1 LIRDDPSHLRRREGF
16 VRWVELRRDRIA
28 DDTVY
33 PFTIPAVRTLER
45 LDLHPAVTF
54 IVGENGT
61 GKSTLVEAIA
71 VAAGFNAEGGSN
83 NFRFATV
90 ASESDLHRCLRLVRG
105 ARRPR
110 TGYFLRAES
119 FYNVASEIDRIGG
132 IHESY
137 GGKSLHLQS
146 HGESFMALVIHRF
159 GADGFYVLDEP
170 ESALSPTRQLALL
183 VRMREL
189 VEGGAQMII
198 ATHSPILM
206 AFPDSVVYRID
217 GAGIAPV
224 AYEDTEHYQVTRAF
238 MGDPR
243 GFVDRLFQEAAAA
256 ATPKRARRRKKGTA
270 EGD

>member
-1 LIRDDPSHLRRREGF
+1 LSPDDAGGPLARREGF

-28 DDTVY
+28 DPTVY

-119 FYNVASEIDRIGG
+119 FYNVASEIDRIGAG
-132 IHESY
+132 IHGSY
-137 GGKSLHLQS
+137 GGKSLHVQS
-146 HGESFMALVIHRF
+146 HGESFMALVTHRF
-159 GADGFYVLDEP
+159 GADGLYLLDEP

-183 VRMREL
+183 VRMRQL
-189 VEGGAQMII
+189 VEGGAQLII

-206 AFPDSVVYRID
+206 AFPDSLLYRID
-217 GAGIAPV
+217 GSGIAPV
-224 AYEDTEHYQVTRAF
+224 AYEETEHYQVTRAF

-243 GFVDRLFQEAAAA
+243 GFVARLFAEAAVA
-256 ATPKRARRRKKGTA
+256 PKRPRRRRKGAA
-270 EGD
+270 EGE